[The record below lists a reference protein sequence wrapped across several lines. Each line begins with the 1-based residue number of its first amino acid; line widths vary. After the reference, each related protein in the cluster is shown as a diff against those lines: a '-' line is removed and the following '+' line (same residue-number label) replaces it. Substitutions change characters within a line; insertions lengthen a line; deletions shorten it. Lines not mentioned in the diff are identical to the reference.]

1 MTKKQIDPSEVRGA
15 LQGDNYETVRASYDT
30 LQAIRAAVGRD
41 IADMSFSEYVLAL
54 AVVTA
59 AKMTVK

>member
-1 MTKKQIDPSEVRGA
+1 MSKKQIDPAEVKGA

-30 LQAIRAAVGRD
+30 LKAIRAAVGRD

-59 AKMTVK
+59 AKMTVQ